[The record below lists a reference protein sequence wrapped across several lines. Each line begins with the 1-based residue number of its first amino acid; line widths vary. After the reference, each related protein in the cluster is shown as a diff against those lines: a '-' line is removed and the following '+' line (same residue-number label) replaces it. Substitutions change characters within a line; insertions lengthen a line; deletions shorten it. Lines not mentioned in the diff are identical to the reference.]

1 MATIRNPI
9 EWSAQQLGAAS
20 GHAAS
25 VGKTVRGTER
35 DEPSVRQIGTDDL
48 RRALRAGFEDF
59 MACRSDV
66 AFVGLIYALA
76 GAVLVWAFF
85 DYDLLPLL
93 FPAVSGFAL
102 VGPVAAVGLYEM
114 SRRRERGEEVGWMD
128 ALGVLGSPSFGA
140 ILLLGLA
147 LFGVFIL
154 WMLAAWGIWSA
165 TLGPHSP
172 GSVGEF
178 ARQVLFTGMGWLM
191 VVVGCTVGFLF
202 ALAVLSAS
210 VVSFP
215 LLLDREVGLRRAV
228 TTSFRV
234 TARNPQAVLGWGAIV
249 AAGLVLGTL
258 PLFLGLIVVM
268 PVLGHATWHLYRA
281 AVAPPDEAG
290 PAEASLGTGTPSAA
304 QST

>member
-9 EWSAQQLGAAS
+9 EWSAGQLGAAS
-20 GHAAS
+20 EHAAS
-25 VGKTVRGTER
+25 VGRAVQGTEA
-35 DEPSVRQIGTDDL
+35 DTGAAEPAVQRIGRDDL
-48 RRALRAGFEDF
+48 RRALGAGIDDF

-76 GAVLVWAFF
+76 GAVLVWTFF

-128 ALGVLGSPSFGA
+128 AVGVLRSPSFGA

-165 TLGPHSP
+165 TLGPQP
-172 GSVGEF
+172 PDSVGEF

-191 VVVGCTVGFLF
+191 VIVGCTVGFLF
-202 ALAVLSAS
+202 ALAVLAAS

-234 TARNPQAVLGWGAIV
+234 TAENPQAVLSWGAIV
-249 AAGLVLGTL
+249 AAGLVLGSL

-281 AVAPPDEAG
+281 AVAWPAG
-290 PAEASLGTGTPSAA
+290 ARHDRTAGTG
-304 QST
+304 